1 MFISASCFHTTA
13 PLHTNKGGL
22 PVKSLYLLSYKGEL
36 FPIFP
41 HNSLIYINYNHS
53 RISVHPLRQS
63 GCLKKWQAEPALFQV
78 ANDGYSY
85 SYEAV
90 RA

>member
-22 PVKSLYLLSYKGEL
+22 PVKSLYLLAYKGKL

-41 HNSLIYINYNHS
+41 HNSLIYINYIHS
-53 RISVHPLRQS
+53 RISVHPAFLTRTSKRQ
-63 GCLKKWQAEPALFQV
+63 ALLISSNRSWSIDT
-78 ANDGYSY
+78 ATS
-85 SYEAV
+85 S
-90 RA
+90 